1 MISEMKYIIEFEAK
15 AIEDLAKL
23 KKLGNKALIT
33 KIERLLLEIAEH
45 PTVGTGQVEALKGTL
60 SGYWRIDKFNRIIY
74 TIEEEIVTVTIIS
87 AKGHYGDK

>member
-1 MISEMKYIIEFEAK
+1 MKYIIEFEAK

-23 KKLGNKALIT
+23 KKSGNKALIT

-60 SGYWRIDKFNRIIY
+60 SGYWSRRIDKFNRI
-74 TIEEEIVTVTIIS
+74 IEEEIVTVTIIS

>member
-1 MISEMKYIIEFEAK
+1 MKYIIEFEAK

-23 KKLGNKALIT
+23 KKSGNKTLIT

-45 PTVGTGQVEALKGTL
+45 PTVGTGQVEALKGIL
-60 SGYWRIDKFNRIIY
+60 SGYWSRRIDKFNRIIY

-87 AKGHYGDK
+87 AKGHYGDKW

>member
-1 MISEMKYIIEFEAK
+1 MKYIIEFEAK

-23 KKLGNKALIT
+23 KKSGNKALIT

-60 SGYWRIDKFNRIIY
+60 SGYWSRRIDKL
-74 TIEEEIVTVTIIS
+74 IVLFIPL
-87 AKGHYGDK
+87 KKKL

>member
-1 MISEMKYIIEFEAK
+1 MKYIIEFEAK

-23 KKLGNKALIT
+23 KKSGNKALIA
-33 KIERLLLEIAEH
+33 KRLLLEIAEH

-60 SGYWRIDKFNRIIY
+60 SGYWSRRIDKFNRIIY